1 MRGVHAGGG
10 KPSPANRP
18 GSALHGAGSALHG
31 AAQQTGQGLPCL
43 HGAGESTR
51 AANQK
56 RYRSANAYAHF
67 CCHTRAAAH
76 RAWWCSTTYG
86 CSTTVHDTTHLV
98 VQKLC
103 LLAPCVSELAL
114 CRVHPPLTQHQRRF
128 ALCHLRRARARVC
141 VCSCNTG
148 GAGMCLYARPCL
160 FEWVGRHACMTE
172 GCGANAATQSSHAAA
187 WVADSHTGKRCMA
200 LALEFAACVGRCTSS
215 YSSGC
220 APLRPSNARAAQQA
234 AQGTAGKVSLA
245 TTAARGSS
253 QQQESQSSS

>member
-1 MRGVHAGGG
+1 VVA
-10 KPSPANRP
+10 SP
-18 GSALHGAGSALHG
+18 
-31 AAQQTGQGLPCL
+31 AQQTGQGLPCMEQGL
-43 HGAGESTR
+43 PCMEQPSKQARVCPACMEQASPPGQPTRSVTAARMHMRTFAATPEQQRTEHGG
-51 AANQK
+51 AA
-56 RYRSANAYAHF
+56 RPMGAARRCMTPHTWWFRSSVF
-67 CCHTRAAAH
+67 
-76 RAWWCSTTYG
+76 W
-86 CSTTVHDTTHLV
+86 
-98 VQKLC
+98 
-103 LLAPCVSELAL
+103 
-114 CRVHPPLTQHQRRF
+114 
-128 ALCHLRRARARVC
+128 RRASASSLSAAFTRRSHSISADSPSATCAARALVC